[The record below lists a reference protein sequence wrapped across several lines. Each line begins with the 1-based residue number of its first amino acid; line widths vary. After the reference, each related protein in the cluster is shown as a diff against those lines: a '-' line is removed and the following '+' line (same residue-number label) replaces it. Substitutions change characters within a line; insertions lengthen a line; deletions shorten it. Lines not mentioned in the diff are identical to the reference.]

1 MSLLFGTSLCS
12 FWGFDNRC
20 VGIHLRKQLVQW
32 SFGMK
37 THELKLG
44 SSALYWFTS
53 TYDQSASYLIDRFP
67 AKFFNAK
74 FTDLKSRPQTTLFFR
89 LSFGVRLFDDWVI
102 HIVCHFRKK
111 TSSLDF
117 SPSLHWCRADTLE
130 IHRCDL
136 WWTSISSTNTGT
148 HTSTNADKIL
158 FRSFALN
165 FFPSQY
171 LFLIIC
177 VGIFR

>member
-1 MSLLFGTSLCS
+1 MECYVHLCDMYNNRTCFHQFAGSSSNRSDIQLCSYNRTRWLHHLHVGTFAIHSFRDSLISLSMSLLFGTSLCS

-20 VGIHLRKQLVQW
+20 VGIHFRKQLVQW

-44 SSALYWFTS
+44 SSALCWFTS
-53 TYDQSASYLIDRFP
+53 TYGQSASYLIDRFFP

-102 HIVCHFRKK
+102 HIVC
-111 TSSLDF
+111 SM
-117 SPSLHWCRADTLE
+117 HWA
-130 IHRCDL
+130 
-136 WWTSISSTNTGT
+136 WT
-148 HTSTNADKIL
+148 
-158 FRSFALN
+158 F
-165 FFPSQY
+165 
-171 LFLIIC
+171 
-177 VGIFR
+177 